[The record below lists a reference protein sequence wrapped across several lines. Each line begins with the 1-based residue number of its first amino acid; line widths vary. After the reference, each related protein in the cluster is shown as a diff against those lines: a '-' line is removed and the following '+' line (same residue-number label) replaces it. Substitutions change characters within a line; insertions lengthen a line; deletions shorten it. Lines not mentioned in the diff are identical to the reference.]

1 MTEAALTVPH
11 LTHGKH
17 NMASDAFAAL
27 RAARAN
33 GTAPAGQ
40 ELGFSDLL
48 DTLNPLQHIPVVAQI
63 YRHVTG
69 DTISPAARVAGGALY
84 GGPIGLIASMI
95 DAAVAEKT
103 GSDIGEHMFA
113 GLTGEAPQTEIAAA
127 PRDEAPATAPER
139 APPQMAAAEPETT
152 ASIAKPAAPANAAPK
167 PVPSAMP
174 QLSADAFNALMN
186 SFETPHA
193 AKATNAEMKTKPAN
207 PEMTAKPAPQLATA
221 TTPPAGKPLDL
232 APAKP
237 AMPKD
242 LAGTMQDALD
252 QLEALRREHPDM
264 PPVAAFAPPGA
275 SGL

>member
-27 RAARAN
+27 RAAREN
-33 GTAPAGQ
+33 GAAPAGQ

-69 DTISPAARVAGGALY
+69 DTIGPAARVAGGALY
-84 GGPIGLIASMI
+84 GGPVGLIVSMI

-113 GLTGEAPQTEIAAA
+113 GLTGETPQTQIAAA
-127 PRDEAPATAPER
+127 PRDEAPATTPER
-139 APPQMAAAEPETT
+139 APAQMAAADPETT
-152 ASIAKPAAPANAAPK
+152 ASIAKPAAPATAAPK

-174 QLSADAFNALMN
+174 QLSSDAFNALMN
-186 SFETPHA
+186 SFETPRA
-193 AKATNAEMKTKPAN
+193 AKPANPDVTAKPAN
-207 PEMTAKPAPQLATA
+207 PEVAAKPAPRLAA
-221 TTPPAGKPLDL
+221 TSTPSAGKPLEL

-237 AMPKD
+237 AMPND

-252 QLEALRREHPDM
+252 QLEALRREHPEM
-264 PPVAAFAPPGA
+264 PPVSAFAPPGA